1 MKIFRILA
9 AMLVLGALA
18 AALAGCNSTP
28 KETAVQNQ
36 TATVTRGDI
45 TLDITAG
52 GNLELSTTEDLTFD
66 LFYKKGTVD
75 EVTVA
80 VGDSVKKGQVLAT
93 IDNSEWQDQI
103 QALAD
108 AQLTA
113 QSLVTTKER
122 ALNTAERQVTTLK
135 RQVTAKEEAVT
146 TAERKVAAKEL
157 TVEQAQIDVDS
168 ANNTLNKI
176 APVKNIQ
183 DRIDNLESVIST
195 ATSIVSGNF
204 TFTTTDAAYWF
215 TIKIIAEA
223 ELAQAQQDMKDILNN
238 SSPLTSADVAIQI
251 AQAKLQAKTKQMALE
266 DAQIAVADTKTA
278 VDDAKTAVT
287 DAQQDLSYAQMDVE
301 KAQTDLED
309 AKQNAADAQDSL
321 DKAKAGSPEIIAPFD
336 GFVTKVNVAGGGEV
350 TSGTVVV
357 QIADP
362 NKFKSEIF
370 VSEMDILNVK
380 IGVDATVTADAIPDV
395 SFPAKVTKISP
406 TATITSSVVN
416 YPVTVEIQSL
426 KAITTTETT
435 SMGIFSGNFTPPA
448 DFKLRDNF
456 TPSAN
461 FTLPA
466 GTQLPTRPG
475 NLPNWRSSQSE
486 LPATSAN
493 ATAVS
498 KEYTLKSGM
507 TVTVNLTIP
516 LATNVLLI
524 PSSAITTQSGMSYV
538 EVMLATG
545 ATETRAIVIGATDYT
560 NTEVI
565 SGLNEGENVVV
576 SPTTTTKT
584 TTNTNQP
591 NSEIRFFEGGGPAGP

>member
-80 VGDSVKKGQVLAT
+80 VGDSVKKEQVLAT

-103 QALAD
+103 KALAD

-122 ALNTAERQVTTLK
+122 ALNTAERQVTTKEQTLAEAEH
-135 RQVTAKEEAVT
+135 QVTVKTLAL
-146 TAERKVAAKEL
+146 R
-157 TVEQAQIDVDS
+157 QAQIDLDTAQYNLDNIKEVKEQQDNIDYYNGQLDFIDLKIMESLSPS
-168 ANNTLNKI
+168 ADPRDIQFWTNEKKRVQTLLTKAQTELNAILTGKSL
-176 APVKNIQ
+176 NITTGVAIEVAKKQ
-183 DRIDNLESVIST
+183 LAIETAQMNLET
-195 ATSIVSGNF
+195 ATRAIA
-204 TFTTTDAAYWF
+204 DA
-215 TIKIIAEA
+215 E
-223 ELAQAQQDMKDILNN
+223 
-238 SSPLTSADVAIQI
+238 
-251 AQAKLQAKTKQMALE
+251 
-266 DAQIAVADTKTA
+266 TA
-278 VDDAKTAVT
+278 VDNT
-287 DAQQDLSYAQMDVE
+287 QQDLGYAQTDV
-301 KAQTDLED
+301 KNAQTDLED

-321 DKAKAGSPEIIAPFD
+321 DKAKAASPEIIAPFD

-493 ATAVS
+493 ATAAS

-516 LATNVLLI
+516 LSTNVLLI
-524 PSSAITTQSGMSYV
+524 PSSAITTQGGTSYV

-545 ATETRAIVIGATDYT
+545 ATETRAIEIGATDYT

-576 SPTTTTKT
+576 SGTTTTKT
-584 TTNTNQP
+584 TTNTNRP
-591 NSEIRFFEGGGPAGP
+591 NSEIRFFEGGVAPGP